1 LTRQDPVATS
11 YSPNTAP
18 ALGLLHGNASRAPT
32 VPSMTWAAVTAQV
45 AWTLLSQGIRI
56 TPDVLRD
63 ARDHALL
70 HLDPSTAPSEAADR
84 SIAITHAFVRTAKR
98 KAPVAPSADENRPIA
113 RSWRRRMLA
122 NSSQTGELVLR
133 EHFGN
138 DRPLAVLAN
147 AGDIDRGSLEA
158 ARTELREQLRE
169 QLLSDRVPATEWD
182 SDRLD
187 ALLARIAVFSPGP
200 CPQMRR
206 VLDGKEREHT
216 RRCVVCGRARRL
228 SNAGTLGVADLVLE
242 SPVPWPRTQ
251 GNVLAIH
258 LHPDGRRH
266 LAALAAEFAVPVF
279 PVGDDLLLVDLDD
292 ADEVHRV
299 LLLASEAGMP
309 MREHIRA
316 IALRGP
322 MRWSRHGL
330 LGPLMARGERRVR
343 AAPWGRISGLGEL
356 PAPLPP
362 PPSARPMWAGVAA
375 LAVMCVLVGL
385 HGLGPA
391 RAANSALAPEFTV
404 ARGGVWTEVNLNE
417 SDLLTIVRISG
428 GELDVVLASQ
438 TIADKAALA
447 VGDGSYRAH
456 IMGDGVLVAS
466 SHEPIPDLDALVAA
480 AHRSPAALHDLQ
492 RRMQTRSPD
501 ATIAVSAPVIP

>member
-1 LTRQDPVATS
+1 MTRQDTIATS
-11 YSPNTAP
+11 HAPNNAP

-45 AWTLLSQGIRI
+45 AWTLLCQGIRI

-70 HLDPSTAPSEAADR
+70 HLDPSTSPSDAADR
-84 SIAITHAFVRTAKR
+84 CLAITHAFVRTAKR
-98 KAPVAPSADENRPIA
+98 QAPLAPSPDEDRPIA
-113 RSWRRRMLA
+113 KSWRRRMLA
-122 NSSQTGELVLR
+122 NSSQVGELVLR
-133 EHFGN
+133 EHYGN
-138 DRPLAVLAN
+138 SRPLDVLAK
-147 AGDIDRGSLEA
+147 AVQCDRGPLETT
-158 ARTELREQLRE
+158 RGELREQLR
-169 QLLSDRVPATEWD
+169 QILIRDRVPATEWE
-182 SDRLD
+182 SERLD
-187 ALLARIAVFSPGP
+187 ALLMRIAVFSPGP

-228 SNAGTLGVADLVLE
+228 SNAGTLGAADLVLE

-266 LAALAAEFAVPVF
+266 QGALAAEFAVPVF
-279 PVGDDLLLVDLDD
+279 PVGDDLLVVDLDD
-292 ADEVHRV
+292 TDEVHRV
-299 LLLASEAGMP
+299 LLLAAEAGMP
-309 MREHIRA
+309 NREHIRA

-330 LGPLMARGERRVR
+330 LGPLLARAERRVR
-343 AAPWGRISGLGEL
+343 AAPWGLIGGLGEL

-362 PPSARPMWAGVAA
+362 PPSSRPVWAGVVA
-375 LAVMCVLVGL
+375 LAVMCVLVAL
-385 HGLGPA
+385 QSLGPA
-391 RAANSALAPEFTV
+391 RAANSVLMPEFTV

-417 SDLLTIVRISG
+417 SDLLTIVRMAD
-428 GELDVVLASQ
+428 GELDIVLASQ

-447 VGDGSYRAH
+447 VGDGTYRAH

-466 SHEPIPDLDALVAA
+466 SHAPIPDLDALVAA
-480 AHRSPAALHDLQ
+480 AHRSPSALEDLE
-492 RRMQTRSPD
+492 RRIQVRSPD
-501 ATIAVSAPVIP
+501 AAIAVSSPVLP

>member
-1 LTRQDPVATS
+1 MTRQDPIAP
-11 YSPNTAP
+11 SPTLNNAP
-18 ALGLLHGNASRAPT
+18 ALGLMHGNASRAPT
-32 VPSMTWAAVTAQV
+32 VPSMTWAALTSQV
-45 AWTLLSQGIRI
+45 AWTLLCQGIRI

-70 HLDPSTAPSEAADR
+70 HLDPSTSPSEAADR
-84 SIAITHAFVRTAKR
+84 CIAITHAFVRTAKR
-98 KAPVAPSADENRPIA
+98 QAPIAPSADENRPIA
-113 RSWRRRMLA
+113 KSWRRRMLA
-122 NSSQTGELVLR
+122 NSSQAGELVLR
-133 EHFGN
+133 EHYGN
-138 DRPLAVLAN
+138 ARPLAVLAQ
-147 AGDIDRGSLEA
+147 AVKSDRKPLEA
-158 ARTELREQLRE
+158 ARLELREQLRE
-169 QLLSDRVPATEWD
+169 VLISDRVPATEWD
-182 SDRLD
+182 NARLD
-187 ALLARIAVFSPGP
+187 ALLARIAVFSAGP

-228 SNAGTLGVADLVLE
+228 SNAGTLGVADLVLA

-266 LAALAAEFAVPVF
+266 RGALAAEFTVPVF

-292 ADEVHRV
+292 PDEVHRV

-309 MREHIRA
+309 NREHIRA

-330 LGPLMARGERRVR
+330 LGPLLARGERRVR
-343 AAPWGRISGLGEL
+343 AAPWGLIGGLGEL

-385 HGLGPA
+385 QAFGPA
-391 RAANSALAPEFTV
+391 RAATSSLTHEFTV
-404 ARGGVWTEVNLNE
+404 ARGGIWTEVNLDE
-417 SDLLTIVRISG
+417 SDLLTIVRMSD
-428 GELDVVLASQ
+428 GELDVLLASQ

-447 VGDGSYRAH
+447 VGDGTYRAH

-466 SHEPIPDLDALVAA
+466 SQGSIPDLDALVAA
-480 AHRSPAALHDLQ
+480 ADGSPTALRDLQ
-492 RRMQTRSPD
+492 RRIQTRSPD
-501 ATIAVSAPVIP
+501 AVIAVSTPVIP

>member
-1 LTRQDPVATS
+1 MTRQDPIVTS
-11 YSPNTAP
+11 HAPNNAP

-45 AWTLLSQGIRI
+45 AWTLLCQGIRI

-70 HLDPSTAPSEAADR
+70 HLDPSTSPSEAADR

-98 KAPVAPSADENRPIA
+98 QAPVPPSADENRPIA
-113 RSWRRRMLA
+113 KSWRRRMFA
-122 NSSQTGELVLR
+122 DSTQTGELVMR
-133 EHFGN
+133 EHYGN
-138 DRPLAVLAN
+138 ARPLNVVAKAVN
-147 AGDIDRGSLEA
+147 TDRGPLEA
-158 ARTELREQLRE
+158 ARVELREQLRDM
-169 QLLSDRVPATEWD
+169 LLSDRVPATEWD

-187 ALLARIAVFSPGP
+187 ALLSRIAVFSAGP
-200 CPQMRR
+200 CPQMQR

-228 SNAGTLGVADLVLE
+228 SNGGTLGVADLVLA

-251 GNVLAIH
+251 GNVMAIH
-258 LHPDGRRH
+258 LHPEGRRH
-266 LAALAAEFAVPVF
+266 RGALAAEFTVPVF

-292 ADEVHRV
+292 VDEVHRA

-309 MREHIRA
+309 NREHIRA

-330 LGPLMARGERRVR
+330 LGPLMARGECRVR
-343 AAPWGRISGLGEL
+343 AAPWGLIGGLGEL

-362 PPSARPMWAGVAA
+362 PPSSRPVWAGVTA
-375 LAVMCVLVGL
+375 LAVLCVLLGL
-385 HGLGPA
+385 QALSPT
-391 RAANSALAPEFTV
+391 RAANNRLAPEFTV
-404 ARGGVWTEVNLNE
+404 ARGGVWTEVNINDN
-417 SDLLTIVRISG
+417 DLLTIVRSSDG
-428 GELDVVLASQ
+428 QLDVVLASQ

-456 IMGDGVLVAS
+456 IMGDSVLVAS
-466 SHEPIPDLDALVAA
+466 SHTPIPNLDALVAA
-480 AHRSPAALHDLQ
+480 AHRSPAALQDLQ

-501 ATIAVSAPVIP
+501 AAIAVSAPVIP